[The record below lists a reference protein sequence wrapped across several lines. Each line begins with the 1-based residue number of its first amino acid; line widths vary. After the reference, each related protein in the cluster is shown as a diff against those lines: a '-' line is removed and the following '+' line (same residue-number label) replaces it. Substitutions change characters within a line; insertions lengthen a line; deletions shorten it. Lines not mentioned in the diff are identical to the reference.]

1 MKDLKDLA
9 KDIGDAACE
18 GQERAINRI
27 GESLVARSPAWTG
40 DFSDNWVIKKGW
52 RNKVRN
58 TKGEEFPEV
67 IPEPTYRKGTPPIA
81 DPISR
86 PETGYVIGNQM
97 VYAGIATDQEIYST
111 YSPRVARRN
120 ITAPPF
126 WYQKYGQNKLEQD
139 LEEGFRAGFSR
150 YF

>member
-9 KDIGDAACE
+9 KDINDAACE

-27 GESLVARSPAWTG
+27 GQSLVTRSPAWTG
-40 DFSDNWVIKKGW
+40 EFSDNWIIKKGW
-52 RNKVRN
+52 KNRVAN
-58 TKGEEFPEV
+58 TKGQLESAS
-67 IPEPTYRKGTPPIA
+67 IPPFTGRKGTPPIA
-81 DPISR
+81 DPISKAD
-86 PETGYVIGNQM
+86 TGYVIGNRM
-97 VYAGIATDQEIYST
+97 KYAGIATDQDINSRFG
-111 YSPRVARRN
+111 PRADRKR

-126 WYQKYGQNKLEQD
+126 WYQKYGQNILEQD